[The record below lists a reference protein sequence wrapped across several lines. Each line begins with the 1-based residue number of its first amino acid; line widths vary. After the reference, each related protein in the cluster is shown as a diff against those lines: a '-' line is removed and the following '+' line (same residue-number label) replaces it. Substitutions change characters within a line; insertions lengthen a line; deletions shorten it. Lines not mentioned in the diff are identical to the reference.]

1 MKTEFGM
8 LVLSIALGLVQL
20 LLAVAFA
27 IKARGLA
34 WAMSSRDTSQAPLTG
49 VAGRLDRAF
58 YNFLETFPL
67 FAAAVLL
74 VALTN
79 RQSDAT
85 AWGAQLYF
93 WTRVVYVPTYM
104 VGVPVVR
111 TLIWIA
117 SLVGIV
123 MVVLALV

>member
-8 LVLSIALGLVQL
+8 LLLAIALGLVQL
-20 LLAVAFA
+20 LLAVVFA
-27 IKARGLA
+27 IKERGMH
-34 WAMSSRDTSQAPLTG
+34 WAFSPRDEVLPPLKG
-49 VAGRLDRAF
+49 VAARLDRAY

-79 RQSDAT
+79 HQGDRT

-93 WTRVVYVPTYM
+93 WSRVVYVPVYM
-104 VGVPVVR
+104 VGVPLVR
-111 TLIWIA
+111 TLVWGVSMA
-117 SLVGIV
+117 GIV
-123 MVVLALV
+123 MILVQLA